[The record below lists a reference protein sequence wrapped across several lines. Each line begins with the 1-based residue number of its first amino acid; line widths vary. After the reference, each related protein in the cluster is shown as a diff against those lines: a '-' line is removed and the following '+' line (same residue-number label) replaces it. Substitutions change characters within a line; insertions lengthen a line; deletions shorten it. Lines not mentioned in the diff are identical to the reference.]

1 MTIKST
7 NFLTFVIFLVLT
19 DEICIFFSCSDG
31 FFFAV
36 KEVSLLDDGSQGK
49 QSIFQLQQV
58 GLTLPIQFY
67 DLFIPSYVS
76 ILCIIFLNFLSGNIS
91 FESVST

>member
-7 NFLTFVIFLVLT
+7 NFLTFVTFLVLT

-76 ILCIIFLNFLSGNIS
+76 IFFMYNLSELP
-91 FESVST
+91 FRKYLF